1 MGVFTQLIWGAA
13 YAGRMRVETHNPRS
27 LSGIST
33 GRISLTSAAVC
44 VGILLWAVANA
55 YLA

>member
-1 MGVFTQLIWGAA
+1 
-13 YAGRMRVETHNPRS
+13 MRVETHNPRS